1 MAKALFALILLA
13 GFSVG
18 MANEKFDHPFFKSV
32 EGEWTGGGSLADANG
47 ESTEIAE
54 KWTAGESD
62 DGGFVFSGTRQLPE
76 QTQEFRWHFSY
87 NAATE
92 SIESTYWHTGMDDP
106 IEFQISLT
114 DDSVSMVSFGSDSGG
129 EISVVN
135 TISDE
140 GLVGVVS
147 VKNGDGQEVMGG
159 TVNHT
164 RVKHSVSE

>member
-1 MAKALFALILLA
+1 MAKALSVLIFLA
-13 GFSVG
+13 GISAG

-32 EGEWTGGGSLADANG
+32 AGEWTGEGTLADADG
-47 ESTEIAE
+47 ESTEITE

-62 DGGFVFSGTRQLPE
+62 DGGFEFSGTRQLPE

-114 DDSVSMVSFGSDSGG
+114 DDSVSMVSYGSGSGG
-129 EISVVN
+129 EIRVTN

-147 VKNGDGQEVMGG
+147 VKNGDGQEVLGG
-159 TVNHT
+159 ALNHT
-164 RVKHSVSE
+164 RVKLSVPE